1 MQNFNV
7 IILIGPIQN
16 GVRGVFPGGR
26 GFGKSL
32 YLYHTRRNSTH
43 NSTITQNICDYTKI
57 FTSYN

>member
-1 MQNFNV
+1 MRNFNV

-32 YLYHTRRNSTH
+32 LELLVM
-43 NSTITQNICDYTKI
+43 
-57 FTSYN
+57 